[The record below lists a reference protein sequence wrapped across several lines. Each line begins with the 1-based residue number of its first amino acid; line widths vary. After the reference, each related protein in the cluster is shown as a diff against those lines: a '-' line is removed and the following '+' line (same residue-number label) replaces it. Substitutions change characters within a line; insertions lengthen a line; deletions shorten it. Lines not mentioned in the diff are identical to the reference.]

1 METLLGSSVLLFK
14 SQLPHDGE
22 LPAGD
27 RRETIWLVDF
37 EQERYGHTGAGWK
50 RSLTPPTRELPA
62 DRGRSLHQQ
71 RLAPL
76 GLSSHRR
83 VGSIFGV
90 CLAKVLERGDR

>member
-50 RSLTPPTRELPA
+50 RSLTPPTRALPRRIEDGA
-62 DRGRSLHQQ
+62 SISNGWRRS
-71 RLAPL
+71 A
-76 GLSSHRR
+76 
-83 VGSIFGV
+83 
-90 CLAKVLERGDR
+90 